1 MYPVQRSSSRLELRE
16 LTIED
21 VDAVLAIYGSP
32 EATEHLSFEP
42 RTREQV
48 GEIVARSVASATAKP
63 RSEYALAVVERDTNE
78 LIGFGRLAMD
88 PHQPRGATFGF
99 ALRPNAWGVG
109 YGLET
114 VRLLLGLGFDELDLH
129 RIWGARSPRN
139 EASAKTMTAAGMVE
153 EGIIRGHI
161 KKAGQ
166 WRDSVVHAMLE
177 DEWRALCRRTP
188 AAGDGFAGG
197 PN

>member
-1 MYPVQRSSSRLELRE
+1 MYPVKRTSPRLELRE

-48 GEIVARSVASATAKP
+48 GETVARSVTLATAEP
-63 RSEYALAVVERDTNE
+63 RIEYALAVVERDTND

-88 PHQPRGATFGF
+88 PHQQRAATFGF
-99 ALRPNAWGVG
+99 ALRPDAWGVG
-109 YGLET
+109 YGVET
-114 VRLLLGLGFDELDLH
+114 VRLLLGFGFEELSLH
-129 RIWGARSPRN
+129 RVWGARSPLN

-153 EGIIRGHI
+153 EGTIRGHI
-161 KKAGQ
+161 WKAGR

-177 DEWRALCRRTP
+177 DEWRAVCR
-188 AAGDGFAGG
+188 
-197 PN
+197 